1 MTDENKIQ
9 TNKVDRTMNGA
20 FCAFWHGQ
28 MAYENGRVK
37 RFETEHAAWEFLA
50 SCDAAGKI
58 IHCIVAPQLV
68 AFFKC
73 PLLAQSGHT
82 ELGAKIAER
91 HVRCSGGLRASITF
105 SSSTIRAGKGR
116 A

>member
-9 TNKVDRTMNGA
+9 TKKVDRTMNGA

-37 RFETEHAAWEFLA
+37 RFETEHAAWELLA

-58 IHCIVAPQLV
+58 IH
-68 AFFKC
+68 
-73 PLLAQSGHT
+73 
-82 ELGAKIAER
+82 
-91 HVRCSGGLRASITF
+91 
-105 SSSTIRAGKGR
+105 
-116 A
+116 